1 MSPLRDAASRIW
13 PGGAAVWARHLALQ
27 ELARGTRGRGID
39 HLEVTVYARERSVRS
54 WRVKRLLRRKGYAF
68 KMVVDVA
75 EDGEPGSRLLNTD
88 GREMAPQV
96 FVDGRMVGGLRELR
110 ALDRSG
116 DLDRLVHGEV

>member
-1 MSPLRDAASRIW
+1 MSPFRDAASRIW
-13 PGGAAVWARHLALQ
+13 PGEPVWARYLALQ
-27 ELARGTRGRGID
+27 ELATGERERGID
-39 HLEVTVYARERSVRS
+39 HLEVTVYAKARSMRS

-68 KMVVDVA
+68 KIVVDVTG
-75 EDGEPGSRLLNTD
+75 DGEPGSRLLNTD
-88 GREMAPQV
+88 GRETAPQV

>member
-1 MSPLRDAASRIW
+1 MSPFRDAAWRIW
-13 PGGAAVWARHLALQ
+13 PGAPVWARYLALQ
-27 ELARGTRGRGID
+27 GLATGNRERGIN
-39 HLEVTVYARERSVRS
+39 HLEITVYAKARSVRS

-68 KMVVDVA
+68 KMVVDPA
-75 EDGEPGSRLLNTD
+75 EDGKPGARLLNTD
-88 GREMAPQV
+88 GRETAPQV

>member
-1 MSPLRDAASRIW
+1 MSPFRDAASRIW
-13 PGGAAVWARHLALQ
+13 PGEPVWARYLAAQ
-27 ELARGTRGRGID
+27 ELATGERARGMD
-39 HLEVTVYARERSVRS
+39 QLEVRVYAKARSVRS

-68 KMVVDVA
+68 KVVVGVNGDR
-75 EDGEPGSRLLNTD
+75 EPDSLLANTD
-88 GREMAPQV
+88 CRGTGPQV